1 MNTGAEVQ
9 EKTSPGEN
17 RKAEHEASKK
27 ELNRNVGFN
36 STKRKSS
43 LSINSIL
50 KDKGKEEKEKKD
62 EDLSSKPKENFGVDD
77 LMNKW
82 NSYANRIKHDGKTNL
97 HATLTKHKPELK
109 PNFVI
114 ELTLDN
120 TVQEEVLATEKME
133 FLDYLRSELNNYQIQ
148 LKTVLIKTE
157 SGNALYTTRDKFEKL
172 AEKNPSLNKLK
183 DLLNLDL
190 DY

>member
-1 MNTGAEVQ
+1 ML
-9 EKTSPGEN
+9 
-17 RKAEHEASKK
+17 R
-27 ELNRNVGFN
+27 
-36 STKRKSS
+36 
-43 LSINSIL
+43 
-50 KDKGKEEKEKKD
+50 EKEKEEEVSKE
-62 EDLSSKPKENFGVDD
+62 EDLSNKPADKFGVDD

-82 NSYANRIKHDGKTNL
+82 NSYANKIKNEGKTNL

-109 PNFVI
+109 ANYVI
-114 ELTLDN
+114 ELMIDN
-120 TVQEEVLATEKME
+120 AVQEEVLSTEKMD
-133 FLDYLRSELNNYQIQ
+133 LMDYLRAELNNYQIQ
-148 LKTVLIKTE
+148 LKTVLAKTE